1 MLYVLINNVKQVE
14 HQHVVVLQDLI
25 IPEKEVMYEIVEAIV
40 RFEEMAK
47 NGERLTKAQKKQKA
61 KLDQATRAL
70 RKVVKVNED
79 TRV

>member
-1 MLYVLINNVKQVE
+1 MGACLAKTVE
-14 HQHVVVLQDLI
+14 I

>member
-1 MLYVLINNVKQVE
+1 MGICASK
-14 HQHVVVLQDLI
+14 VVDI

-47 NGERLTKAQKKQKA
+47 AGERLTKAQKKQKK
-61 KLDQATRAL
+61 KLDETTRAI